1 MNRFGTIYRSL
12 HGNSRAPMSRI
23 LHFGKIYENFHH
35 HHQHQLQIFRNL
47 ILQTDVSKSVK
58 LEKLDDSDTGIVKVE
73 LDRPEVKNAI
83 GKDMLKRLQDT
94 LKSISEDSK
103 ANVVMICSSVP
114 KVFCAGADL
123 KVADLLILFLA
134 AIDENMLLF
143 MSRLVNSLYECLYK
157 IRCMPYRP
165 KLGHHD
171 SRSRILGSFK
181 QFGIFI

>member
-1 MNRFGTIYRSL
+1 M
-12 HGNSRAPMSRI
+12 
-23 LHFGKIYENFHH
+23 
-35 HHQHQLQIFRNL
+35 
-47 ILQTDVSKSVK
+47 
-58 LEKLDDSDTGIVKVE
+58 E

-83 GKDMLKRLQDT
+83 GKDMLKGLQDT

-123 KVADLLILFLA
+123 KVTDLLILFLA

-143 MSRLVNSLYECLYK
+143 MSRLVNSLYKCLYK
-157 IRCMPYRP
+157 IRCTSYRP

-171 SRSRILGSFK
+171 SRSPILRVL
-181 QFGIFI
+181 